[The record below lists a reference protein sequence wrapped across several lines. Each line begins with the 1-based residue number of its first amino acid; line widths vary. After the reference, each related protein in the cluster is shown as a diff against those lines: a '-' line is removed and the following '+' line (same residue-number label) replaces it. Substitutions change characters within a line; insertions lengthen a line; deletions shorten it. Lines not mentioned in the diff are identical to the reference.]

1 MTTEVK
7 LHAVLIGIDAYPPPN
22 ALAGCVNDIDAVE
35 QLLTTPP
42 GIGLAQDQVQVH
54 RLWLPDRASGGPQ
67 PTDEQLP
74 TRDNILKTLQA
85 LADGDLQP
93 DDRVLIYYSGHG
105 YAKQAPGSNA
115 WVESLVASSRTR
127 PAMIYDFEVNKLIG
141 QIAAKTP
148 HLTVILDCCHSG
160 GATRDPDDA
169 SPNAKSRVFEPTP
182 DMDLTLPPDAVAG
195 QPGGT
200 RGLDDGGLFPTT
212 DPDYLV
218 VAACQRDE
226 KANEGQEGAETRHGF
241 LTAALMAA
249 LQNRT
254 AEQRGALRWAD
265 IWPTLLAQI
274 DTKVTN
280 LRRTPQHPWLLGQGA
295 RRVFGGPW
303 EPMDPGLTVT
313 RQDGAYTIEAGALM
327 GVTEGAELEVYG
339 DQPAFF
345 ADLADPA
352 KRVAPAGRLRVTKA
366 DAARAVAEPVG
377 AAFDLPDG
385 ARGLLVQPG
394 TTGKLRVHLT
404 PPVDTPDLRQ
414 YLSDSPL
421 LELVPNGLP
430 DAEVVVD
437 LRDGRWAIGNDVEKY
452 VAFADV
458 GHKLGLYN
466 ALNHYY
472 HAVTV
477 LRMAQRLVTPSASQA
492 LRVRMLACPQPLDPT
507 TAAADAPKLA
517 EAGRDGDNIYHVK
530 PQEGVIFE
538 IKNTTAKTLHFA
550 VFNFGNSGAVF
561 HLTKETLA
569 PGDRFYVYS
578 GNNLGRPL
586 RPSVPKIQVS
596 PGRTFVT
603 DRLIVIGTDSRELN
617 LEGLAA
623 PQSLQ
628 TVIDNTRRD
637 FDDATKDFEDE
648 AAPGGPAPFWTATVV
663 PWRTEKVG

>member
-22 ALAGCVNDIDAVE
+22 QLAGCVNDIDAVE
-35 QLLTTPP
+35 RLLTTPP
-42 GIGLAQDQVQVH
+42 GIGLPQEQIQVH
-54 RLWLPDRASGGPQ
+54 RLWLPARDSGGSQ

-74 TRDNILKTLQA
+74 TRDNILKMLQG
-85 LADGDLQP
+85 LADSDLQK

-127 PAMIYDFEVNKLIG
+127 PVMIYDFEVNKLIG
-141 QIAAKTP
+141 QIAAKTD

-169 SPNAKSRVFEPTP
+169 SPNAKARVFEPTP
-182 DMDLTLPPDAVAG
+182 DMDLTLPPEALAG
-195 QPGGT
+195 PQGGT
-200 RGLDDGGLFPTT
+200 RGMDDGGLFQTT

-226 KANEGQEGAETRHGF
+226 KANEGQEGTETRHGF
-241 LTAALMAA
+241 FTAALMSA

-254 AEQRGALRWAD
+254 ADQRGKLRWAD
-265 IWPTLLAQI
+265 IWPALLAGI
-274 DTKVTN
+274 DTKVVN
-280 LRRTPQHPWLLGQGA
+280 LRRMSQHPWLLGQGA
-295 RRVFGGPW
+295 RRLFGGPW

-313 RQDGAYTIEAGALM
+313 RKDGQYTIEAGTLM

-339 DQPAFF
+339 DKPAFF

-366 DAARAVAEPVG
+366 ENARAVAEPLN
-377 AAFDLPDG
+377 APFDLPDG
-385 ARGLLVQPG
+385 ARALLVQPG

-404 PPVDTPDLRQ
+404 APVDTPELRQ
-414 YLSDSPL
+414 YLSESPL

-437 LRDGRWAIGNDVEKY
+437 LRDGRWAIGYDVEKY

-458 GHKLGLYN
+458 GHKLGLFN
-466 ALNHYY
+466 ALNQYY

-492 LRVRMLACPQPLDPT
+492 LRVRMLACPQPIDPN
-507 TAAADAPKLA
+507 DAPKLA
-517 EAGRDGDNIYHVK
+517 EVTRDSDNIYHVK

-538 IKNTTAKTLHFA
+538 IKNTTATPLHFA
-550 VFNFGNSGAVF
+550 VFNFGNSGAVS
-561 HLTKETLA
+561 HMTKETLA

-586 RPSVPKIQVS
+586 RPSVPKIELT

-603 DRLIVIGTDSRELN
+603 DRLIIIGTDSRDLN
-617 LEGLAA
+617 LEGLAS
-623 PQSLQ
+623 PKSLQ
-628 TVIDNTRRD
+628 SVIDNTRRD
-637 FDDATKDFEDE
+637 FDDASRDFEDE
-648 AAPGGPAPFWTATVV
+648 AAPGAPAPFWTATMV
-663 PWRTEKVG
+663 PWRTEKAG